1 MTTFLGRAAVVNAAM
16 AAALVMLSCTSPAA
30 GIATG
35 YDPLAVPDDVAGP
48 LSRVIDLD
56 VVDDDRDR
64 TIPIRV
70 HLPTGPADSSD
81 VAEPLPVVL
90 FSHGLGGSREGPRFL
105 AEHWSARGYVAV
117 FLQHPGSDTAVWRDE
132 EPGRRLAAM
141 REAASLKNFQLRV
154 WDVPRVLD
162 QLEAWNRAA
171 GHPLAGRLDLGH
183 VGMSGH
189 SFGAQTTQAVSGQSF
204 PLIGRRFTDDRIKAA
219 VIMSPGSPQGRRDP
233 RAAFAD
239 VTIPW
244 LLMTGTKDT
253 ALIGGQSVESRLA
266 VFPALPPG
274 GKYELVL
281 HDAEHSVFSD
291 RPLPGDRERRNP
303 AHHRAILALST
314 AFWDVM
320 LLGDPA
326 ARAWLDGDGP
336 QHLLDQD
343 DRWQTK

>member
-1 MTTFLGRAAVVNAAM
+1 MTTFLFRAAAVVISITAAVAAM
-16 AAALVMLSCTSPAA
+16 SCAASGAET
-30 GIATG
+30 ATD
-35 YDPLAVPDDVAGP
+35 YDPLAVPDDVAV
-48 LSRVIDLD
+48 SSTRVIDLD
-56 VVDDDRDR
+56 VVDADRDR

-70 HLPTGPADSSD
+70 HLPTPPVDSSD

-90 FSHGLGGSREGPRFL
+90 FSHGLGGSREGSRFL
-105 AEHWSARGYVAV
+105 AEHWSARGYIAV

-154 WDVPRVLD
+154 HDVPAVLD

-171 GHPLAGRLDLGH
+171 GHPLAGRLDLRR

-281 HDAEHSVFSD
+281 HDAEHSVFTD
-291 RPLPGDRERRNP
+291 RPLPGDREPRDP

-314 AFWDVM
+314 AFWDAM
-320 LLGDPA
+320 LRDDPA

-336 QHLLDQD
+336 QLLLDQD

>member
-1 MTTFLGRAAVVNAAM
+1 MKTCLCRAAAVLIAM
-16 AAALVMLSCTSPAA
+16 TGALAERSCTASGAEAA
-30 GIATG
+30 TH
-35 YDPLAVPDDVAGP
+35 YDPLAVPDHVAG
-48 LSRVIDLD
+48 SSTRVIDLD
-56 VVDDDRDR
+56 VADGDRDR

-70 HLPTGPADSSD
+70 HLPTAPAD
-81 VAEPLPVVL
+81 VAEPFPVVL
-90 FSHGLGGSREGPRFL
+90 FSHGLGGSRAGPRFL

-132 EPGRRLAAM
+132 QPGRRMAAM
-141 REAASLKNFQLRV
+141 QSAASLENFQLRV
-154 WDVPRVLD
+154 RDVPRVLD

-171 GHPLAGRLDLGH
+171 DHPLAGRLELGD

-189 SFGAQTTQAVSGQSF
+189 SFGAQTTQAVSGQSY

-233 RAAFAD
+233 RGAFAD

-244 LLMTGTKDT
+244 MLMTGTKDA

-291 RPLPGDRERRNP
+291 RPLPGDREPRNP

-314 AFWDVM
+314 AFWDAM
-320 LLGDPA
+320 LLDDPA

-336 QHLLDQD
+336 QQLLDED